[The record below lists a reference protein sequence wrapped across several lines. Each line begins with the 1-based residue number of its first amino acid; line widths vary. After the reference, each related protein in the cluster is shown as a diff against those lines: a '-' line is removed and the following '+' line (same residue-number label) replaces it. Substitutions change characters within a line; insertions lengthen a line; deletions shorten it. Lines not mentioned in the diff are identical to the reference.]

1 VVEEF
6 EYEEAD
12 VVVVA
17 VLTSVGEDLTVLATV
32 TSDLLRP

>member
-32 TSDLLRP
+32 TSEPLRS